1 MLISCILVGLSTIER
16 LVAPE
21 FASAHLQYE
30 NKFYCLAAAAAH
42 DLCNEIFR
50 RWYDLEHEQ
59 ARHTF
64 VTVYDTTNN
73 AVREEDLLRLGEK
86 SLVLGYPAQAR
97 QLTDVLAA

>member
-1 MLISCILVGLSTIER
+1 MPANGHHYDVIVIGGGPAGSTAAT
-16 LVAPE
+16 LTAD
-21 FASAHLQYE
+21 AHG
-30 NKFYCLAAAAAH
+30 
-42 DLCNEIFR
+42 LCNEIFR

-97 QLTDVLAA
+97 QLIDVLAA